1 MSGADGHLNVGLAGD
16 HDDGQQD
23 AEIVQVFEEGEA
35 VLAGHDHVGEEHVE
49 GLGLDEVEGARG
61 VVADGG
67 GVAGEAEG
75 AGQGR
80 ESVGVIVDD
89 QNVGQTRG

>member
-1 MSGADGHLNVGLAGD
+1 MSKGWDLMR
-16 HDDGQQD
+16 
-23 AEIVQVFEEGEA
+23 
-35 VLAGHDHVGEEHVE
+35 
-49 GLGLDEVEGARG
+49 VEGARG